1 MAMIIICLLLP
12 TLAAGLVDYG
22 DVLPTSYSLA
32 DAYSL
37 DTPLQYDQQPITLS
51 TSSPILTIDYG
62 SEVAGFPFF
71 DVGEISA
78 PTQIEVKYAED
89 FTAFNNPYS
98 DGPWTFSNGLSSSF
112 RTETFNLTKP
122 GRFEW
127 SLVQGGQKWQTVELL
142 TNTTITFRTLGL
154 KLTSENT
161 ASANVAGQLVTSDS
175 TYNKIW
181 DLGARVVQA
190 ACIDAGNAP
199 STWQITSDG
208 AYVLGQQTAQSNKGT
223 TYGNYTLSFS
233 TKIAKGGTGWRVA
246 SNVVPRGSLFYLT
259 SNYPDESTF
268 INTNRT
274 LLPPNT
280 LVYNYG
286 FSIVNQSTLET
297 GWNQYFAINTTI
309 DEDTWYNISTTI
321 TSDGFSIAIDGTL
334 VAFVSNFEA
343 KALSAGG
350 SSFISTTGVTDGTW
364 GFGPWNGQA
373 AYFKHV
379 VVTAQNGTIIYNNP
393 MTDESV
399 LAEYNVAPLDSS
411 VCLDGAKRDRLVW
424 AGDFYHTTR
433 VLGSSTARWDH
444 ILGSIDFVM
453 SFQRQEAPYK
463 GFLPINANMGSR
475 PEYSNGFISNYAGLI
490 DYQDLFLAAI
500 GHYFW
505 STGDSQGLQK
515 HWPGIKDSFKARL
528 EYIDPYSGLMAG
540 ENAFYF
546 LGPVNGSAITGLA
559 AYAYR
564 SLVPLAEAY
573 NDTSAAS
580 LLSQASKNLTSA
592 LNSQLWNPDLGV
604 YSLSLTSPSNF
615 SQAGIAW
622 SILSGAANES
632 QASSSLSH
640 LNSLRLGCG
649 YKSSSADADSPT
661 TQLSPNI
668 AGFTLEALFKTKSS
682 PNITKSFLDDFWSKM
697 VSQPEYYSGASWEY
711 LFPDGSPGIDLFTSL
726 AHPWGAGPT
735 YVLPEYLL
743 GIQATSPGYK
753 TWKIEPMLG
762 ALGLREV
769 NGTVVTPFG
778 KICARWEIGGEDSA
792 VVQVSGPK
800 HGTSGVL
807 ILPEGAY
814 VEGHK
819 GKSGKIEVNDGE
831 ARLKIRGWRT

>member
-1 MAMIIICLLLP
+1 MAMTIIGLLLP
-12 TLAAGLVDYG
+12 TLAAGFVDYG
-22 DVLPTSYSLA
+22 DVLPTSYSLG

-37 DTPLQYDQQPITLS
+37 DTSLQYDQKPITLN
-51 TSSPILTIDYG
+51 TSFPILTIDYG
-62 SEVAGFPFF
+62 LEVAGFPFF
-71 DVGEISA
+71 DVEEISE

-127 SLVQGGQKWQTVELL
+127 PLVQGGQKWQTIELL
-142 TNTTITFRTLGL
+142 TNNTITFRALGL
-154 KLTSENT
+154 RLTSESIP
-161 ASANVAGQLVTSDS
+161 SAKVAGQLATSDS

-181 DLGARVVQA
+181 GLGARVVQA

-199 STWQITSDG
+199 STWEVTSDG
-208 AYVLGQQTAQSNKGT
+208 AYVLGQQTAQSSKGT
-223 TYGNYTLSFS
+223 TFGNYTLSFS

-246 SNVVPRGSLFYLT
+246 SSVVPYGSLFYLT

-274 LLPPNT
+274 LLPPST

-286 FSIVNQSTLET
+286 YSIVNQSTLET
-297 GWNQYFAINTTI
+297 GWNQYFPINTTI
-309 DEDTWYNISTTI
+309 DEDTWNNISTTI
-321 TSDGFSIAIDGTL
+321 TSDGFSIAIDGTH
-334 VAFVSNFEA
+334 VAFVSSFEA
-343 KALSAGG
+343 KALSAG
-350 SSFISTTGVTDGTW
+350 SSSYIGTTGVTDGTW

-373 AYFKHV
+373 AYFKDV
-379 VVTAQNGTIIYNNP
+379 VVTAKNGTVLYSNP
-393 MTDESV
+393 MTNESV
-399 LAEYNVAPLDSS
+399 LEEYNVAPLDSS

-433 VLGSSTARWDH
+433 VLGSSTARWDY

-453 SFQRQEAPYK
+453 SFQRQEPPYK
-463 GFLPINANMGSR
+463 GFLPISANMGSR
-475 PEYSNGFISNYAGLI
+475 PEYSYAFIYNYAGLV

-515 HWPGIKDSFKARL
+515 HWSGIKDLFKART

-559 AYAYR
+559 AYAYK
-564 SLVPLAEAY
+564 SLIPLAEAY
-573 NDTSAAS
+573 NDTSIAS
-580 LLSQASKNLTSA
+580 LLSSISANLTQA
-592 LNSQLWNPDLGV
+592 LNSQLWNPDLGL
-604 YSLSLTSPSNF
+604 YSLDLTSPSNF

-622 SILSGAANES
+622 SILSGAANSS

-640 LNSLRLGCG
+640 LSSLRLGCG
-649 YKSSSADADSPT
+649 YKSSSGDADSPT

-682 PNITKSFLDDFWSKM
+682 PNITKSFLDDFWSNM
-697 VSQPEYYSGASWEY
+697 VTQSEYYSGASWEY

-753 TWKIEPMLG
+753 TWKCEPMIG
-762 ALGLREV
+762 GLGLKEV
-769 NGTVVTPFG
+769 NGTVATPYG
-778 KICARWEIGGEDSA
+778 KIYAKWEIDGDDSA
-792 VVQVSGPK
+792 IVSVSGPK
-800 HGTSGVL
+800 NGTSGVL
-807 ILPEGAY
+807 VLPEGAC
-814 VEGHK
+814 VEED
-819 GKSGKIEVNDGE
+819 GKNGKIEIHDGE
-831 ARLKIRGWRT
+831 TRFRIRGWRT